1 MFDWASEVKQYEAD
15 KKNYITPERE
25 HRVTY
30 QEMKNKETQYHPILQ
45 TYTAPQVESAVIQS
59 EKHGLIESL
68 AKNKDRALR
77 YEQTFNIINL
87 DDKLKGLE
95 DKPGY
100 PAPKVPN
107 YNKRNANSTN
117 CNYNILSNL
126 HSSEHSHL
134 PPANRPPPE
143 KEEVKTK
150 KVATTGLR
158 NYNILNNRY
167 FEHHDE
173 KMKID
178 QNYYKQEA
186 ASKFWKTNDYNPVKI
201 AYVDPDKE
209 ENF

>member
-1 MFDWASEVKQYEAD
+1 
-15 KKNYITPERE
+15 
-25 HRVTY
+25 
-30 QEMKNKETQYHPILQ
+30 
-45 TYTAPQVESAVIQS
+45 
-59 EKHGLIESL
+59 
-68 AKNKDRALR
+68 
-77 YEQTFNIINL
+77 L

-100 PAPKVPN
+100 PKAKPIN

-117 CNYNILSNL
+117 ANYNILSNL

-134 PPANRPPPE
+134 PPQNRPAPE
-143 KEEVKTK
+143 KEVATVK

-178 QNYYKQEA
+178 
-186 ASKFWKTNDYNPVKI
+186 
-201 AYVDPDKE
+201 
-209 ENF
+209 